1 MCLKT
6 GKNRHDATITMTFF
20 LVHGSLNQVERMQC
34 PDETIVD
41 NLQRVQ

>member
-6 GKNRHDATITMTFF
+6 GKNRHAATMPITFF
-20 LVHGSLNQVERMQC
+20 FTHSSLNQVERMQC